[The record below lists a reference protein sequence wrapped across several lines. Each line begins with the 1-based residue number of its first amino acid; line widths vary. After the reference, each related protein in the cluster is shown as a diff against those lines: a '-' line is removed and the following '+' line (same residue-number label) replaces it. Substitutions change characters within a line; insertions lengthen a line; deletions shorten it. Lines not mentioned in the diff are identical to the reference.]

1 MKRNIEI
8 HDVRYMMTL
17 KDMRK
22 NIYFR
27 VYDYFGLDCMDSE
40 YNLDSTF
47 LSYLNDPSI
56 RIVSMRME
64 CIDVLMFNLL
74 IEIKS
79 GMITLDFIG
88 YNSRGIAKLLSY
100 CGRHRETRRKKLNRY
115 VIHYLNHRMPKRGGS
130 VKQNRGKL

>member
-22 NIYFR
+22 NICFR
-27 VYDYFGLDCMDSE
+27 VYDYFGLDCMEMINNRLMNSE

-74 IEIKS
+74 LEIKL
-79 GMITLDFIG
+79 GMITSDFIG

-100 CGRHRETRRKKLNRY
+100 CGRPRETRRKKLNRY
-115 VIHYLNHRMPKRGGS
+115 VIHYLNHRMPKRGG
-130 VKQNRGKL
+130 

>member
-22 NIYFR
+22 NICFR
-27 VYDYFGLDCMDSE
+27 VYDYFGLDCMEMINNRLMNSE

-79 GMITLDFIG
+79 GMITPD
-88 YNSRGIAKLLSY
+88 
-100 CGRHRETRRKKLNRY
+100 C
-115 VIHYLNHRMPKRGGS
+115 
-130 VKQNRGKL
+130 